1 MIIIIMIIMIIIIM
15 IIIIMIIINV
25 IHNAAVSV
33 LKRVPSTC
41 NETALSFFVF
51 VFSENIQ

>member
-1 MIIIIMIIMIIIIM
+1 MIIIIMIIIIM

-41 NETALSFFVF
+41 NETALSFFGF
-51 VFSENIQ
+51 FFSENIQ